1 VGAGRTIYA
10 PSELSIISYSQYALG
25 DSMPGQFDFS
35 DFSTNVVP
43 TNVVPTSEH
52 GIVCRNFRKRD
63 LQQEVTCLNAVYDD
77 DGLTKL

>member
-43 TNVVPTSEH
+43 TSEH

>member
-1 VGAGRTIYA
+1 
-10 PSELSIISYSQYALG
+10 
-25 DSMPGQFDFS
+25 MPGQFDFS

-43 TNVVPTSEH
+43 ASEH